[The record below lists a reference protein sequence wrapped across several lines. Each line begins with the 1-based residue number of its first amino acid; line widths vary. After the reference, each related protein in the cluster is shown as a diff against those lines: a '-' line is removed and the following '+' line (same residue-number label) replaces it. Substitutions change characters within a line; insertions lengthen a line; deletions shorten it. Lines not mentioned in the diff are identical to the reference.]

1 MSLDLEEREEEDIE
15 ISSRSTDLSEEI
27 FQWRKLL
34 RKKEYL
40 SQPMKNRTHSLTSG
54 TVRIELM

>member
-40 SQPMKNRTHSLTSG
+40 SQPMKNRTHSSTSG